1 MKKLAKDI
9 NNISRAF
16 TTDNT
21 QLQKL
26 EEADSDLSDSED
38 EDEASHFQMAGIDFG
53 KSDFQFAQLVKKF
66 DPHIA
71 IPFNYTA
78 GCNVGYKTK
87 INLREVILIDIQSTM
102 DIFCNR
108 ALVEKTTDSKTKMR
122 LKSNGVTM
130 TVSHQATVKGY
141 HNSVWF
147 SENYI
152 TDIIVLRNLRIQ
164 YLVTYRRDDMMIMV
178 YR

>member
-1 MKKLAKDI
+1 M
-9 NNISRAF
+9 SRAF
-16 TTDNT
+16 TIVKT
-21 QLQKL
+21 QLQILNKY
-26 EEADSDLSDSED
+26 DSEIYD
-38 EDEASHFQMAGIDFG
+38 SVYEDEASHFQMADINFG
-53 KSDFQFAQLVKKF
+53 KSDFQFAQLVNKF

-71 IPFNYTA
+71 ITFNYTS

-87 INLREVILIDIQSTM
+87 INVREVILINIQSTM

-108 ALVEKTTDSKTKMR
+108 ALVEKKTESKTKMR